1 MNTKRVGMPRTI
13 RRIVASIAFASVML
27 GVNPARAADAVP
39 VVVTFS
45 ILADLTRAVG
55 QERIRVHALVGPDGD
70 AHVYQP
76 TPADA
81 KLLGRARLVV
91 TNGLGFEGWMDRLV
105 SAVGYRGE
113 IVVASR
119 GVRVLKA
126 TKSEGGAGHAHH
138 HHHHGGIDPHAWQD
152 IENVKRYVTNIEAG
166 LSRVDPAGATAF
178 RANAAAY
185 IAQLA
190 ALDAEIRATLGSL
203 PPERRRVVTSH
214 DAFGYFARAY
224 GMQFFAARGVSNEAE
239 PSAAGVAAL
248 IRQIKAERVPAV
260 FIENITDTRL
270 LERVRVESGAR
281 LGGTLYSDALS
292 APGGPAATYL
302 DMMRHNVRTIASALA
317 P

>member
-1 MNTKRVGMPRTI
+1 MNTKRVDMRSSV
-13 RRIVASIAFASVML
+13 RRIVIGIAFASAVL
-27 GVNPARAADAVP
+27 GLNPARAADAVP

-113 IVVASR
+113 IVVASH

-126 TKSEGGAGHAHH
+126 TKSDRGGG

-166 LSRVDPAGATAF
+166 LSRVDPAGAAAF

-224 GMQFFAARGVSNEAE
+224 GMQFFAARGGSNEAE

-292 APGGPAATYL
+292 APDGPAATYL
-302 DMMRHNVRTIASALA
+302 DMMRHNVRTIATALA

>member
-1 MNTKRVGMPRTI
+1 MRPSV
-13 RRIVASIAFASVML
+13 RRILIGIAFASVIL
-27 GVNPARAADAVP
+27 GLNHARAADAVP

-45 ILADLTRAVG
+45 ILGDLTRAIG
-55 QERIRVHALVGPDGD
+55 QERIRVHMLVGPDGD

-126 TKSEGGAGHAHH
+126 TKSDRGGGHH

-166 LSRVDPAGATAF
+166 LSRVDPAGATVF
-178 RANAAAY
+178 RANADAY

-190 ALDAEIRATLGSL
+190 ALDAEIRATLGRL
-203 PPERRRVVTSH
+203 PPDRRRAVTSH

-224 GMQFFAARGVSNEAE
+224 EMQFFAARGVSNEAE

-260 FIENITDTRL
+260 FVENITDTRL

-292 APGGPAATYL
+292 AAGGPAATYIE
-302 DMMRHNVRTIASALA
+302 MMRHNVRTLSAALT